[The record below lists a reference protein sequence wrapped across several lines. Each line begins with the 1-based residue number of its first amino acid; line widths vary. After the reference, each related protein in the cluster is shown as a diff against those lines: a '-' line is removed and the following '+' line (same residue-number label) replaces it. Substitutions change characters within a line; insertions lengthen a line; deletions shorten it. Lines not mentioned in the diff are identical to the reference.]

1 MTEKPR
7 REGPPPGVEF
17 VPPPYVSNVHRP
29 GDKGT
34 SDPFRQF
41 KLAAR
46 DDGKPYKSPEPKAE
60 RQMLA
65 LLGTNAA
72 VVVMGGL
79 LVVVV
84 VVLLVLLVLKV

>member
-1 MTEKPR
+1 MTRRPR
-7 REGPPPGVEF
+7 RQWPPPTFVE
-17 VPPPYVSNVHRP
+17 PPYVSNVHRP

-34 SDPFRQF
+34 SDPFYQF
-41 KLAAR
+41 KKAAR

-60 RQMLA
+60 RQLLG

-72 VVVMGGL
+72 MVVMGGL

-84 VVLLVLLVLKV
+84 VVLLVLLVVKL

>member
-1 MTEKPR
+1 MTKRPR
-7 REGPPPGVEF
+7 REWPPPTTEF

-34 SDPFRQF
+34 ADPFYQF
-41 KLAAR
+41 KKAAR
-46 DDGKPYKSPEPKAE
+46 DDGKPYTSPEPKAE
-60 RQMLA
+60 RQLLG

-72 VVVMGGL
+72 MVVMGGL

-84 VVLLVLLVLKV
+84 VALLVLLVVKL

>member
-1 MTEKPR
+1 MTEKSG
-7 REGPPPGVEF
+7 REWPPPTV

-34 SDPFRQF
+34 SDPFYQF
-41 KLAAR
+41 KRAAR

-60 RQMLA
+60 RALLG
-65 LLGTNAA
+65 LLGTNA
-72 VVVMGGL
+72 VMVVMCGL

-84 VVLLVLLVLKV
+84 ATLLVLLAVKL